1 MRKDSLIYVAGH
13 RGMVGSAVLRALGQG
28 GWSNLLLP
36 SREELDLCDSAQVD
50 ACFERERPEAV
61 VVAAARV
68 GGIHAN
74 SAYPAVFIRDNLAI
88 ALNVIHAAYEN
99 GVQRLLFLGS
109 SCIYPRKAS
118 QPMREDCVL
127 TSALEPTNEP
137 YAIAKIAGLKLCQ
150 YYRKQYGVC
159 FHSAMPTNLYG
170 PGDNYHPEN
179 SHAFPALIRRFIE
192 AREAATPSVA
202 LWGTGSPR
210 REFLHVEDLAHALIH
225 LLKLEDPPDWINV
238 GTGTDVSIAELAGLI
253 AREVGYEGKL
263 DYDTSRPDGTPR
275 KLLDVSRLNATG
287 WKANISLEEG
297 IHRTCEDFRRERA
310 AGRLREV

>member
-1 MRKDSLIYVAGH
+1 
-13 RGMVGSAVLRALGQG
+13 MVGSAVLRALRQG

-50 ACFERERPEAV
+50 AYFDRERPEAV

-74 SAYPAVFIRDNLAI
+74 GAYPAVFIRDNLAI
-88 ALNVIHAAYEN
+88 ALNVVHAAYEN

-109 SCIYPRKAS
+109 SCIYPRQAA
-118 QPMREDCVL
+118 QPMREDCLL

-137 YAIAKIAGLKLCQ
+137 YSIAKIAGLKLCQ

-179 SHAFPALIRRFIE
+179 GHVFAHLIRRFLE
-192 AREAATPSVA
+192 AREADAPSVA

-225 LLKLEDPPDWINV
+225 LLQLEDPQDWINV

-297 IHRTCEDFRRERA
+297 IQRTCEDFRRERA